1 VSPGLQPAAGGP
13 AWRVNPLVELH
24 LRVWGASCVAF
35 EAVSGET
42 TVVDPLYAATLAHF
56 GVQAR
61 TRDEVVASLAQELGV
76 PVSPRL
82 HEELNDALTEFVSRG
97 WLEAATL
104 AA

>member
-1 VSPGLQPAAGGP
+1 M
-13 AWRVNPLVELH
+13 NPLVELQ
-24 LRVWGASCVAF
+24 LKVWGNSCVAF

-56 GVQAR
+56 GIHAR
-61 TRDEVVASLAQELGV
+61 LQSEVLASLAQELGV
-76 PVSPRL
+76 PVSPQL
-82 HEELNDALTEFVSRG
+82 HGELNDALAEFVSRG